1 MRFEG
6 IPSTAVFQLDTARL
20 LQDYCRSSN
29 ESSLIHRAAWHR
41 SCSSL
46 QRASRKAHL
55 IARHLRGQFRQVQ
68 KGIEKDRSE
77 ALDTSMKFINRAT
90 ALSVVLALAAVSAW
104 AQAKECNDDF
114 KTATYS
120 KWYDN
125 REKDQAVAYEAAKEY
140 LTVCPDDQSPYAVA
154 LKKFKDKY
162 EALKSNQNLATQFDA
177 AVKAKN
183 YAEQIRLG
191 KQLVAMPSHADNA
204 VIYILMAG
212 AGLGDPNLLSESV
225 QAAKKAIELVEAGKP
240 FDKSGYTTKDQALA
254 AMNYLI
260 AKSTMKT
267 SATDAIP
274 YFVKALRYESDLKK
288 SPIVY
293 NELGT
298 AYGEGPVD
306 KYAKE
311 YKMHA
316 DAGKTVESPEIKLAV
331 ANLNQAFDR
340 QIDAFARAAAVSS
353 GADKKA
359 FMDLLAAVYK
369 DRNKKD
375 AAAGELD
382 TLVASVVAKPVP
394 DAPAPI
400 TSVPTTSGPAPVGTG
415 AAPSGSAPT
424 SAGSAGTNG
433 GAASSSPSSSATKPA
448 TTGTAAPTTAPAK
461 PAATPKPKPRRA
473 NHRRGR

>member
-1 MRFEG
+1 
-6 IPSTAVFQLDTARL
+6 
-20 LQDYCRSSN
+20 
-29 ESSLIHRAAWHR
+29 
-41 SCSSL
+41 
-46 QRASRKAHL
+46 
-55 IARHLRGQFRQVQ
+55 
-68 KGIEKDRSE
+68 
-77 ALDTSMKFINRAT
+77 MKLINRAT
-90 ALSVVLALAAVSAW
+90 ALAVVLTLSAVSAW
-104 AQAKECNDDF
+104 AQAKECTDDF

-125 REKDQAVAYEAAKEY
+125 RKDKQDVAYEAAKEY
-140 LTVCPDDQSPYAVA
+140 LSVCTTDDQYSAA
-154 LKKFKDKY
+154 LKKFVADYDK
-162 EALKSNQNLATQFDA
+162 LNSNNKLATDFDA

-183 YAEQIRLG
+183 YADQLRLG

-212 AGLGDPNLLSESV
+212 AGLGDPNLMSESA

-240 FDKSGYTTKDQALA
+240 VTPAYQTKDQALA
-254 AMNYLI
+254 AMNYLL
-260 AKSTMKT
+260 AKSTLKT

-375 AAAGELD
+375 AAVGELD
-382 TLVASVVAKPVP
+382 SMVASAITKPVP
-394 DAPAPI
+394 DAPTPI
-400 TSVPTTSGPAPVGTG
+400 TSLPTTSGPAPAGG
-415 AAPSGSAPT
+415 AAPTGGVPSST
-424 SAGSAGTNG
+424 TTNAGTNG
-433 GAASSSPSSSATKPA
+433 SAASSTTKPA
-448 TTGTAAPTTAPAK
+448 PAGTGTAPAK
-461 PAATPKPKPRRA
+461 PTATPKPKQRR
-473 NHRRGR
+473 

>member
-1 MRFEG
+1 
-6 IPSTAVFQLDTARL
+6 
-20 LQDYCRSSN
+20 
-29 ESSLIHRAAWHR
+29 
-41 SCSSL
+41 
-46 QRASRKAHL
+46 
-55 IARHLRGQFRQVQ
+55 
-68 KGIEKDRSE
+68 
-77 ALDTSMKFINRAT
+77 MKFINRAT
-90 ALSVVLALAAVSAW
+90 LLAVVLALSAVSVW

-114 KTATYS
+114 KTTTYS

-125 REKDQAVAYEAAKEY
+125 RKDKQDVAYEAAKEY
-140 LTVCPDDQSPYAVA
+140 LAVCTTEDQYSAV
-154 LKKFKDKY
+154 LKKFVDAYDK
-162 EALKSNQNLATQFDA
+162 LHSNQKLTADFDA

-183 YAEQIRLG
+183 YAEQIRVG
-191 KQLVAMPSHADNA
+191 KQLVALPSHADNA
-204 VIYILMAG
+204 VIYMFMAN
-212 AGLGDPNLLSESV
+212 AGKEANMTADST
-225 QAAKKAIELVEAGKP
+225 QAAKKAIELVEAGKTVTP
-240 FDKSGYTTKDQALA
+240 AYQTKDQALA
-254 AMNYLI
+254 AMNYLL

-267 SATDAIP
+267 SAADAIP

-288 SPIVY
+288 SPVVY
-293 NELGT
+293 NELGA
-298 AYGEGPVD
+298 AYAEGPVD

-394 DAPAPI
+394 DAPPPI
-400 TSVPTTSGPAPVGTG
+400 TSLPTQTTGSTPSGTG
-415 AAPSGSAPT
+415 AMPATTAPT
-424 SAGSAGTNG
+424 GGTTSTNG
-433 GAASSSPSSSATKPA
+433 GSSSGSSSTTKPA
-448 TTGTAAPTTAPAK
+448 PTGTATPTTAPAK
-461 PAATPKPKPRRA
+461 PTATPKPKPRR
-473 NHRRGR
+473 NHRRGH

>member
-1 MRFEG
+1 
-6 IPSTAVFQLDTARL
+6 
-20 LQDYCRSSN
+20 
-29 ESSLIHRAAWHR
+29 
-41 SCSSL
+41 
-46 QRASRKAHL
+46 
-55 IARHLRGQFRQVQ
+55 
-68 KGIEKDRSE
+68 
-77 ALDTSMKFINRAT
+77 MKFINRAM
-90 ALSVVLALAAVSAW
+90 ALAVVLTLSAVSVW
-104 AQAKECNDDF
+104 AQAKECNDEF

-125 REKDQAVAYEAAKEY
+125 RKDKQDVAYEAAKEY
-140 LTVCPDDQSPYAVA
+140 LAVCTTEDQYSAV
-154 LKKFKDKY
+154 LKKFVDAYDKLNSTKKL
-162 EALKSNQNLATQFDA
+162 EADFDA
-177 AVKAKN
+177 AAKTKN
-183 YAEQIRLG
+183 YADQIRLG
-191 KQLVAMPSHADNA
+191 KQLAATPAHADNA
-204 VIYILMAG
+204 VVYLLMAG
-212 AGLGDPNLLSESV
+212 AGLGDPNLLSESA
-225 QAAKKAIELVEAGKP
+225 QAAKKAIQLVEAGKP

-254 AMNYLI
+254 AMNYVV

-311 YKMHA
+311 YKTHA

-382 TLVASVVAKPVP
+382 TLVATVVAKPVP

-400 TSVPTTSGPAPVGTG
+400 TSVPTTSGPAPTATG
-415 AAPSGSAPT
+415 AAPTGGAPT
-424 SAGSAGTNG
+424 SAGSAGNN
-433 GAASSSPSSSATKPA
+433 GAASSPSSSATKPA
-448 TTGTAAPTTAPAK
+448 TTGTGTPTTTPAK
-461 PAATPKPKPRRA
+461 PTATPKPKPRRA
-473 NHRRGR
+473 NHRRGH